1 MYITE
6 VLTRTAKGKPSHR
19 CILLRESYRQNG
31 RVKNRTLLNLT
42 HCKPEE
48 IAALRLALQHKS
60 DLAGLRQKM
69 QSPDLELHQGASV
82 GAVMTVYLV
91 AKQLGIEAALGTTRQ
106 GKLAL
111 WQVLARVI
119 EQGSRLSAVRLA
131 QRHAAG
137 DVLGMRQGFN
147 EDDLYENLAWLTQ
160 EQMTIEQR
168 LFRQTY
174 AQAHPGL
181 YLYDVTSSYLEGQH
195 NELGA
200 FGYNRDG
207 KRGKKQ
213 IVIGLLCD
221 PEGQPLSIEV
231 FVGNTSDP
239 KTFGS
244 QIRKVVERFG
254 GGAVTLVGDRG
265 MIKLPQMAALQKEG
279 FHYITA
285 ITKPQIE
292 KLLDQKILQ
301 LELFDE
307 KLVEVEGAERGVRYV
322 VRRNPRRAEEV
333 RAQRQ
338 DKLATLR
345 RLCNERSTYL
355 NQHPRAQAAVA
366 LRKVKAQAAK
376 LKIAGWVVIHHAGR
390 ALSLVIDQETLAEEQ
405 KLDGCY
411 ALKTDLPAEAAGKEL
426 VHARYKDLTLVER
439 AFRDSKTVHLEM
451 RPVYVVKEASTRGHA
466 LVVMLAY
473 RILRHL
479 QQAWQH
485 FNLTVKEGLA
495 ELTTLSTTK
504 MCFGQQTVCHRIP
517 KPNALNA
524 QLLHALQIQLPDVL
538 PCLEA
543 RVVTKKTLQSERKKR

>member
-6 VLTRTAKGKPSHR
+6 VLTRTSKGKPSHR
-19 CILLRESYRQNG
+19 CILLRESYREG
-31 RVKNRTLLNLT
+31 SKVKNRTLLNLT

-48 IAALRLALQHKS
+48 IAAMRLALEHKN
-60 DLAGLRQKM
+60 DLAGLRQKL
-69 QSPDLELHQGASV
+69 QGPGLELHQGVSV
-82 GAVMTVYLV
+82 GAVLTVYQV
-91 AKQLGIEAALGTTRQ
+91 AKQLGLEAALGTTRQ

-131 QRHAAG
+131 QRHAAC
-137 DVLGMRQGFN
+137 DILGLRQGFN
-147 EDDLYENLAWLTQ
+147 EDALYENLAWLTR
-160 EQMTIEQR
+160 EQKSIEQR
-168 LFRQTY
+168 LFRQNY
-174 AQAHPGL
+174 AKTHPGL

-221 PEGQPLSIEV
+221 QDGQPLSIEV
-231 FVGNTSDP
+231 FVGNTGDTQ
-239 KTFGS
+239 TFGS
-244 QIRKVVERFG
+244 QISKVTERFG
-254 GGAVTLVGDRG
+254 GSAVTLVGDRG

-292 KLLDQKILQ
+292 KLIAQKLLQ

-307 KLVEVEGAERGVRYV
+307 KLAEVEETEQKVRYV
-322 VRRNPRRAEEV
+322 VRRNPRRAEEMQ
-333 RAQRQ
+333 AQRR
-338 DKLATLR
+338 DKLASLR
-345 RLCNERSTYL
+345 RLVEEQSVHLT
-355 NQHPRAQAAVA
+355 QHPRAKAEVA
-366 LRKVKAQAAK
+366 LRIVTARAAK
-376 LKIAGWVVIHHAGR
+376 LKIAGWVIIRSAGR
-390 ALSLVIDQETLAEEQ
+390 NLSVEVNPVALAEQ
-405 KLDGCY
+405 QRLDGCY
-411 ALKTDLPAEAAGKEL
+411 ALKTDLPAEVASKEL

-439 AFRDSKTVHLEM
+439 AFRDSKMVHLEM
-451 RPVYVVKEASTRGHA
+451 RPIYVVKESSTRGHA
-466 LVVMLAY
+466 LVVMLSY

-485 FNLTVKEGLA
+485 FNLTVQEGLDQLA
-495 ELTTLSTTK
+495 SLSTTE
-504 MCFGQQTVCHRIP
+504 MRSGQQVACHHIP

-524 QLLHALQIQLPDVL
+524 QLLHALRIQLPEVL
-538 PCLEA
+538 PCLDA
-543 RVVTKKTLQSERKKR
+543 CVVTKKTLQSERKKR